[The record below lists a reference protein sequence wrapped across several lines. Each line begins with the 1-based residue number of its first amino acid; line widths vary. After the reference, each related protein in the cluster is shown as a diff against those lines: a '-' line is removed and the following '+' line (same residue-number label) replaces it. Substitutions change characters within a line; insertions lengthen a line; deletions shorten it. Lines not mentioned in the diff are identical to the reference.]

1 MDSTKRNL
9 LKSAGLMVLAGAAP
23 AALTARVAHAR
34 PQAVATMWVHGNSVQ
49 QEKTVAGMNMERY
62 GWGTKIQMA
71 AGNASNWFHIP
82 LTTMFT
88 PQVQD
93 NLRYRLFQVYL
104 LFRTDYATLTAI
116 HVWDGAKKIAEFNGL
131 QVVGDHSAG
140 IEISNQYDVI
150 PAALIRTGL
159 GISFHVDFVS
169 KYGSSFIVA
178 AAGADF
184 VAP

>member
-1 MDSTKRNL
+1 MK
-9 LKSAGLMVLAGAAP
+9 
-23 AALTARVAHAR
+23 H
-34 PQAVATMWVHGNSVQ
+34 
-49 QEKTVAGMNMERY
+49 Y
-62 GWGTKIQMA
+62 GWGTEIQMA
-71 AGNASNWFHIP
+71 AGNASNWFHVP
-82 LTTMFT
+82 FTTVFT

-131 QVVGDHSAG
+131 KVVGDHSAG

-184 VAP
+184 LTP